1 MGGGRSRGN
10 RRRLGG
16 ASMGA
21 FPALIRHRGEGKGG
35 GKRGVMR
42 GKGAA
47 PFPGEEGAP
56 GGARASSRRRRW
68 RRPEEEDDREW
79 AKLGPKQ
86 KRARRLDGPPWRGG
100 PRWAT
105 AMAGRKKK

>member
-1 MGGGRSRGN
+1 VELQWGGVFGFDSAPRGGE
-10 RRRLGG
+10 RRGQAG
-16 ASMGA
+16 SEE
-21 FPALIRHRGEGKGG
+21 GE
-35 GKRGVMR
+35 
-42 GKGAA
+42 GAA

>member
-1 MGGGRSRGN
+1 M
-10 RRRLGG
+10 
-16 ASMGA
+16 A
-21 FPALIRHRGEGKGG
+21 FLALIRHRGEAKGG
-35 GKRGVMR
+35 GKRGVKR
-42 GKGAA
+42 GEGAV
-47 PFPGEEGAP
+47 PFLGEEGAP
-56 GGARASSRRRRW
+56 GGVRASSWRRRW